1 MGLRI
6 RNVPPPVTSL
16 MSKLFSPIKLAALD
30 LANRIVVSPMCQ
42 YSAADGS
49 ATDWHQTHLGMLA
62 NSGAALV
69 VVEATHVERHG
80 RITHGCHG
88 LYSDANEDA
97 IRRVLL
103 HCRRIGSAK
112 FGIQLAHS
120 GRKGSSQRPWEGGKG
135 LKGNDDPWETIA
147 PSAIA
152 YGNEWPAPREATRAD
167 MDRVRDA
174 FANSAKR
181 AIAAGFDA
189 IELHL
194 AHGYLLHTFLS
205 PISNHRKDEFG
216 GSLENRM
223 RYPLEVARAVRAVVP
238 RSVPLGARVSAT
250 DWVEGGWTIED
261 SIKLCR
267 ALKAEGVDFICTSS
281 GGILFTTRAPH
292 DVDNNAALAE
302 KIRRE
307 AGIATRAVGLIT
319 EPQKAEDILAKGQ
332 ADQIAIARGFLDN
345 PHWAWHAAKQLGAEV
360 KRPDQYLRAGPQFWP
375 PARSQ

>member
-1 MGLRI
+1 
-6 RNVPPPVTSL
+6 
-16 MSKLFSPIKLAALD
+16 MSKLFSPIKLAGLD

-42 YSAADGS
+42 YSADDGS
-49 ATDWHQTHLGMLA
+49 ATNWHMTHLGMLA

-69 VVEATHVERHG
+69 VVEATHVERRG

-88 LYSDANEDA
+88 LYSDDNEDA

-135 LKGNDDPWETIA
+135 LKSDEDPWETVA

-152 YGNEWPAPREATRAD
+152 YGNEWPAPREATHEDIARI
-167 MDRVRDA
+167 REA
-174 FANSAKR
+174 FVNSAKR
-181 AIAAGFDA
+181 AVAIGFDA

-205 PISNHRKDEFG
+205 PVSNQRKDEFG

-223 RYPLEVARAVRAVVP
+223 RFPLDVVRAVRAVVP
-238 RSVPLGARVSAT
+238 KSIPLGARISAS
-250 DWVEGGWTIED
+250 DWMEGGWTLED
-261 SIKLCR
+261 SIVLCR
-267 ALKAEGVDFICTSS
+267 ALKLEGLDFICTSS
-281 GGILFTTRAPH
+281 GGILFTARAPH
-292 DVDNNAALAE
+292 DVDNNATLSE
-302 KIRRE
+302 RIRRE

-345 PHWAWHAAKQLGAEV
+345 PHWAWHAAKALGAEV

-375 PARSQ
+375 PARPK

>member
-1 MGLRI
+1 
-6 RNVPPPVTSL
+6 
-16 MSKLFSPIKLAALD
+16 MSKLFSPIRLAGLD
-30 LANRIVVSPMCQ
+30 LSNRIVVAPMCQ
-42 YSAADGS
+42 YSALDGS
-49 ATDWHQTHLGMLA
+49 ATDWHMTHLGMLA

-97 IRRVLL
+97 IRRVLA

-120 GRKGSSQRPWEGGKG
+120 GRKGSSQRPWDGGKG
-135 LKGNDDPWETIA
+135 LKSDEDPWETVA

-152 YGNEWPAPREATRAD
+152 YGNEWPAPREATHEDIARISE
-167 MDRVRDA
+167 A
-174 FANSAKR
+174 FVNSAKR
-181 AIAAGFDA
+181 ACAIGFDS

-205 PISNHRKDEFG
+205 PVSNQRKDEFG

-223 RYPLEVARAVRAVVP
+223 RFPLEVVRAVRAVVP
-238 RSVPLGARVSAT
+238 KAIPLGARISAS
-250 DWVEGGWTIED
+250 DWMEGGWTLDD
-261 SIKLCR
+261 SIVLCR
-267 ALKAEGVDFICTSS
+267 ALKSEGLDFICTSS
-281 GGILFTTRAPH
+281 GGIRADTRTPH
-292 DVDNNAALAE
+292 EVDNNATLSE

-307 AGIATRAVGLIT
+307 AGVVTRAVGQIT
-319 EPQKAEDILAKGQ
+319 QPQQAEDILDKGQ
-332 ADQIAIARGFLDN
+332 ADQIAIARGFLDD
-345 PHWAWHAAKQLGAEV
+345 PHWAWHAAKALGAEV
-360 KRPDQYLRAGPQFWP
+360 KRPDQYLRAGPQFWA

>member
-1 MGLRI
+1 M
-6 RNVPPPVTSL
+6 TSL
-16 MSKLFSPIKLAALD
+16 MSKLFSPIKLAGLD
-30 LANRIVVSPMCQ
+30 LSNRIVVSPMCQ
-42 YSAADGS
+42 YSAVDGT
-49 ATDWHQTHLGMLA
+49 ATDWHLTHLGMLA

-112 FGIQLAHS
+112 FGVQLAHS

-135 LKGNDDPWETIA
+135 LKGDDDPWETIA
-147 PSAIA
+147 PSPIA
-152 YGNEWPAPREATRAD
+152 YGDEWPAPREATRAD

-181 AIAAGFDA
+181 AVAVGFDA
-189 IELHL
+189 VELHL

-205 PISNHRKDEFG
+205 PLSNHRKDEFG
-216 GSLENRM
+216 GSLDNRM
-223 RYPLEVARAVRAVVP
+223 RFPLEVARAVRVVVP
-238 RSVPLGARVSAT
+238 KSVPLGARVSAT

-261 SIKLCR
+261 SVKLCR
-267 ALKAEGVDFICTSS
+267 ALKGEGLDFICTSS
-281 GGILFTTRAPH
+281 GGILFTTKAPH

-319 EPQKAEDILAKGQ
+319 DPHKAEEIVAKGQ
-332 ADQIAIARGFLDN
+332 ADQIAVGRGFLDN
-345 PHWAWHAAKQLGAEV
+345 PHWAWHAAQELGVEV
-360 KRPDQYLRAGPQFWP
+360 KRPNQYLRAGPQFWP
-375 PARSQ
+375 PARPKG

>member
-1 MGLRI
+1 M
-6 RNVPPPVTSL
+6 
-16 MSKLFSPIKLAALD
+16 
-30 LANRIVVSPMCQ
+30 
-42 YSAADGS
+42 
-49 ATDWHQTHLGMLA
+49 THLGMLA

-103 HCRRIGSAK
+103 HCKRIGKAK
-112 FGIQLAHS
+112 FGVQLAHA
-120 GRKGSSQRPWEGGKG
+120 GRKASSQLPWAGAKG
-135 LKGNDDPWETIA
+135 LRSNEDPWETIA
-147 PSAIA
+147 PSPIA

-167 MDRVRDA
+167 MERVRDA

-181 AIAAGFDA
+181 ALAAGFEE

-194 AHGYLLHTFLS
+194 AHGYLLHSFLS
-205 PISNHRKDEFG
+205 PVSNLRKDEFG

-223 RYPLEVARAVRAVVP
+223 RFPLEVVRAVRAVVP
-238 RSVPLGARVSAT
+238 KSVPLGARISAS
-250 DWVEGGWTIED
+250 DWMEGGWTVED
-261 SIKLCR
+261 SVKLCR
-267 ALKAEGVDFICTSS
+267 ALKAEGIDFICVSS
-281 GGILFTTRAPH
+281 GGIRSDARTPH
-292 DVDNNAALAE
+292 EAEGNALLSE

-319 EPQKAEDILAKGQ
+319 QPQQAEDILAKGQ

-345 PHWAWHAAKQLGAEV
+345 PHWGWHAAKILGDDV
-360 KRPDQYLRAGPQFWP
+360 KRPDQYLRAGPQFWA
-375 PARSQ
+375 PARPQG

>member
-1 MGLRI
+1 
-6 RNVPPPVTSL
+6 
-16 MSKLFSPIKLAALD
+16 MSKLFSPIRLAD
-30 LANRIVVSPMCQ
+30 LELSNRVVVSPMCQ
-42 YSAADGS
+42 YSALDGS
-49 ATDWHQTHLGMLA
+49 ATDWHLTHLGMLA

-103 HCRRIGSAK
+103 HCKRIGSAK
-112 FGIQLAHS
+112 FGVQLAHS
-120 GRKGSSQRPWEGGKG
+120 GRKGSSQRPWDGGKG
-135 LKGNDDPWETIA
+135 LKGDDDPWETVA
-147 PSAIA
+147 PSAVA
-152 YGNEWPAPREATRAD
+152 YGNEWPAPREATRED
-167 MDRVRDA
+167 MNRIRDA
-174 FANSAKR
+174 FLNSAKR
-181 AIAAGFDA
+181 AIAAGFEA

-205 PISNHRKDEFG
+205 PLSNHRKDDFG

-238 RSVPLGARVSAT
+238 KSIPLGARISAT
-250 DWVEGGWTIED
+250 DWVEGGWTIDD

-267 ALKAEGVDFICTSS
+267 ALKAEGIDFICTSS
-281 GGILFTTRAPH
+281 GGILFTTKAPH

-319 EPQKAEDILAKGQ
+319 QPHKAEEIVANGQ
-332 ADQIAIARGFLDN
+332 ADLVAIGRGFLDN
-345 PHWAWHAAKQLGAEV
+345 PHWAWEAAQQLGTEV
-360 KRPDQYLRAGPQFWP
+360 KRPAQYLRAGPQFWP
-375 PARSQ
+375 PARPKAV

>member
-1 MGLRI
+1 
-6 RNVPPPVTSL
+6 
-16 MSKLFSPIKLAALD
+16 MSKLFSPIKLAGLD

-135 LKGNDDPWETIA
+135 LKGNGDPWETIA

-189 IELHL
+189 IELHF

-223 RYPLEVARAVRAVVP
+223 RYPLEVARAVRAAVP

-250 DWVEGGWTIED
+250 DWVEGGWTVED

-267 ALKAEGVDFICTSS
+267 ALKAEGFDFICTSS
-281 GGILFTTRAPH
+281 GGILFTTRALH

-307 AGIATRAVGLIT
+307 AGIATRAVGLIA

>member
-1 MGLRI
+1 
-6 RNVPPPVTSL
+6 
-16 MSKLFSPIKLAALD
+16 MSKLFSPITLAGLALS
-30 LANRIVVSPMCQ
+30 NRIVVSPMCQ
-42 YSAADGS
+42 YSATDGS
-49 ATDWHQTHLGMLA
+49 ATDWHMTHLGMLA

-112 FGIQLAHS
+112 FGVQLAHS

-135 LKGNDDPWETIA
+135 LTSGEDAWETIA
-147 PSAIA
+147 PSPIA
-152 YGNEWPAPREATRAD
+152 YGNDWPAPREATRAD
-167 MDRVRDA
+167 MERVRDA
-174 FANSAKR
+174 FVNSAKR
-181 AIAAGFDA
+181 AVAIGFDA

-194 AHGYLLHTFLS
+194 AHGYLLHSFLS
-205 PISNHRKDEFG
+205 PVANVRKDEFG

-223 RYPLEVARAVRAVVP
+223 RYPLEVVRAVRAVVP
-238 RSVPLGARVSAT
+238 KSIPFGARISAS
-250 DWVEGGWTIED
+250 DWIDGGWTIDD

-267 ALKAEGVDFICTSS
+267 ALKSEGMDFICTSS
-281 GGILFTTRAPH
+281 GGIRADTRTPAE
-292 DVDNNAALAE
+292 VDNNATLSD

-319 EPQKAEDILAKGQ
+319 APQKAEEIVAKGQ
-332 ADQIAIARGFLDN
+332 ADQIAIARGFLDD
-345 PHWAWHAAKQLGAEV
+345 PHWGWHAAKQLGADV
-360 KRPDQYLRAGPQFWP
+360 ARPDQYLRAGPQFWP
-375 PARSQ
+375 PARP

>member
-1 MGLRI
+1 
-6 RNVPPPVTSL
+6 
-16 MSKLFSPIKLAALD
+16 MSKLFSPIKLAALE
-30 LANRIVVSPMCQ
+30 LSNRVVVSPMCQ
-42 YSAADGS
+42 YSALDGS
-49 ATDWHQTHLGMLA
+49 ATDWHLTHLGMLA

-103 HCRRIGSAK
+103 HCKRIGSAK
-112 FGIQLAHS
+112 FGVQLAHS
-120 GRKGSSQRPWEGGKG
+120 GRKGSSQRPWDGGKG
-135 LKGNDDPWETIA
+135 LKGYDDPWETVA

-152 YGNEWPAPREATRAD
+152 YGNEWPAPREATRDD
-167 MDRVRDA
+167 MNRIRDA
-174 FANSAKR
+174 FVNSAKR
-181 AIAAGFDA
+181 AVTAGFEA

-205 PISNHRKDEFG
+205 PLSNHRKDDFG

-238 RSVPLGARVSAT
+238 KSIPLGARISAT
-250 DWVEGGWTIED
+250 DWVEGGWTIDD

-281 GGILFTTRAPH
+281 GGILFTTKAPH

-319 EPQKAEDILAKGQ
+319 QPQKAEEIVANGQ
-332 ADQIAIARGFLDN
+332 ADQIAVGRGFLDN
-345 PHWAWHAAKQLGAEV
+345 PHWAWDAAKALGVEV
-360 KRPDQYLRAGPQFWP
+360 KRPNQYLRAGPQFWP
-375 PARSQ
+375 PARPKAV

>member
-1 MGLRI
+1 
-6 RNVPPPVTSL
+6 
-16 MSKLFSPIKLAALD
+16 MSTLFSPIKLAGLD
-30 LANRIVVSPMCQ
+30 LSNRIVVSPMCQ

-49 ATDWHQTHLGMLA
+49 ATDWHFTHLGMLA

-103 HCRRIGSAK
+103 HCRRIGNAK

-147 PSAIA
+147 PSSIA
-152 YGNEWPAPREATRAD
+152 YGNEWRAPREAARAD

-174 FANSAKR
+174 FVNSAKR
-181 AIAAGFDA
+181 AVAVGFDA

-205 PISNHRKDEFG
+205 PLSNHRKDEFG

-238 RSVPLGARVSAT
+238 KSTPLGARISAT
-250 DWVEGGWTIED
+250 DWVEGGWTIDE
-261 SIKLCR
+261 SLTLCR
-267 ALKAEGVDFICTSS
+267 VLKAEGLDFICTSS
-281 GGILFTTRAPH
+281 GGILFTTKAPH

-319 EPQKAEDILAKGQ
+319 EPHKAEEIVAKGQ
-332 ADQIAIARGFLDN
+332 ADQIAVGRGFLDN
-345 PHWAWHAAKQLGAEV
+345 PHWGWQAAKELGADI
-360 KRPDQYLRAGPQFWP
+360 KRPNQYLRAGPQFWH
-375 PARSQ
+375 PARPK